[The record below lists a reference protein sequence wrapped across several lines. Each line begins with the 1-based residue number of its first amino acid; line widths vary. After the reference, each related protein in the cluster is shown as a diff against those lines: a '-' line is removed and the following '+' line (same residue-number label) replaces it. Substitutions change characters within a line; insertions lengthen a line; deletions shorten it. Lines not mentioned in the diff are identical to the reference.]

1 MFMITTT
8 EKVWYEFNAQLKF
21 FILKR
26 IPDEQSAEDILQ
38 DVFLKIH
45 SHIDTLRNE
54 EKLQGW
60 IYQIARNAIRDH
72 YRTYKAMSPLP
83 ETLDVAEDL
92 PGDDLVAEL
101 VPCIKEM
108 VDNLPNDYR
117 DALSLTEYQ
126 GLTQRELG
134 EKLGISLSGAKSR
147 VQRAREKL
155 KTTLLDC
162 CHFQFDRLG
171 RVIDYQPR
179 CDCCSS
185 HTSSE
190 SATPEFISD

>member
-1 MFMITTT
+1 MITTT
-8 EKVWYEFNAQLKF
+8 EKVWYEFNAQLKL

-26 IPDEQSAEDILQ
+26 IPDEHSAEDILQ

-45 SHIDTLRNE
+45 AHIDGLKNE

-60 IYQIARNAIRDH
+60 IYQIARNAIHDY
-72 YRTYKAMSPLP
+72 YRSYKATSQLP

-92 PGDDLVAEL
+92 PGDDVIAEL
-101 VPCIKEM
+101 IPCIKEM
-108 VDNLPNDYR
+108 LDSLPNDYR
-117 DALSLTEYQ
+117 QALILTEYQ
-126 GLTQRELG
+126 GLTQKELG

-147 VQRAREKL
+147 VQRAREKM
-155 KTTLLDC
+155 KTMLLDC

-171 RVIDYQPR
+171 RVIDYQSR

-185 HTSSE
+185 HNCC
-190 SATPEFISD
+190 AAM

>member
-1 MFMITTT
+1 MITTT
-8 EKVWYEFNAQLKF
+8 EKVWYEFNTQLKL

-45 SHIDTLRNE
+45 AHIDTLRSK

-60 IYQIARNAIRDH
+60 IYQITRNAIHDY
-72 YRTYKAMSPLP
+72 YRSYKATSPLP
-83 ETLDVAEDL
+83 ETLDIAEDL

-101 VPCIKEM
+101 APCIKEM

-117 DALSLTEYQ
+117 EALILTEYQ
-126 GLTQRELG
+126 GLTQKELG
-134 EKLGISLSGAKSR
+134 EKLGISFSGAKSR

-155 KTTLLDC
+155 KNMRLDGC
-162 CHFQFDRLG
+162 RCEVERLG
-171 RVIDYQPR
+171 SVIDYQAGGG
-179 CDCCSS
+179 CCWTPSS
-185 HTSSE
+185 C
-190 SATPEFISD
+190 AGQ